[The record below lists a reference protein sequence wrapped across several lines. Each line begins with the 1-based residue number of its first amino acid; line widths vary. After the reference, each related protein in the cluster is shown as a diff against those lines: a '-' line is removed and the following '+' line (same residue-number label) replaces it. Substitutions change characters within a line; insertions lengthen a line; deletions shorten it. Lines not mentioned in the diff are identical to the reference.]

1 MKSISRSK
9 TVASRS
15 SFSDHRTSFTASNR
29 STVSRWPPSSLLP
42 CLLSSPGTFAISSNR
57 DLIEL
62 LVFRRFYF
70 SVRRIVC
77 RCSEIVPPYDSSV
90 CVLEHFSVLQ
100 QRADPVYSAPM
111 QVYGLTWRL
120 KVYPVR
126 LLLWW
131 YL

>member
-1 MKSISRSK
+1 MS
-9 TVASRS
+9 
-15 SFSDHRTSFTASNR
+15 
-29 STVSRWPPSSLLP
+29 
-42 CLLSSPGTFAISSNR
+42 
-57 DLIEL
+57 
-62 LVFRRFYF
+62 LVFRRSYVR
-70 SVRRIVC
+70 VRRIAR

-111 QVYGLTWRL
+111 QVCGLTWRL

-126 LLLWW
+126 LLRWR